1 MASPSNRAQETREHR
16 LSRLHNK
23 LRQLDQSAP
32 NFKRERDLLSRE
44 IQLVAGERTGVRGP
58 SRAAGPSN
66 RATATTTARKS
77 GTSAAKRTSGT
88 ATGAGTRKKGTAR
101 AKGKGLSTEALG
113 GLGKALSPKNIEESL
128 GSIVSLRSFCKQCM
142 KYVQQADTLLDTLFV
157 TGNSLK
163 ESGVLSKL
171 AESKGKNLNTSDFT
185 NILMALMNSPMG
197 NNIFKKLGSGDGEA
211 ASDGSAE
218 STVTPAASQAAT
230 ASAIV
235 TRPARVPSAV
245 QQPGRPLPPGVGH
258 PPL

>member
-1 MASPSNRAQETREHR
+1 MASPSNHAQETREQR
-16 LSRLHNK
+16 LYRLQQKRSH
-23 LRQLDQSAP
+23 LDPTRP
-32 NFKRERDLLSRE
+32 NYERERDLLSRE
-44 IQLVAGERTGVRGP
+44 MRLVKLERKAGSTGA
-58 SRAAGPSN
+58 RATGPSN
-66 RATATTTARKS
+66 RSTASTVTRKPGTNANKRGSSNTA
-77 GTSAAKRTSGT
+77 A
-88 ATGAGTRKKGTAR
+88 RKKGAGA
-101 AKGKGLSTEALG
+101 AKGKGISTEALG

-197 NNIFKKLGSGDGEA
+197 NNIFKKLGSGSSDAGTAQETATIEPSA
-211 ASDGSAE
+211 AR
-218 STVTPAASQAAT
+218 TAT
-230 ASAIV
+230 ATATV
-235 TRPARVPSAV
+235 ARPGNPAPT
-245 QQPGRPLPPGVGH
+245 QTPRPLPPGQGYP